1 MINCKIIQSF
11 LHYHRFKCVIFSFG
25 QLNPNASK
33 LIITPKVSFK
43 DDSEITFEDEDDDI
57 FFNGDDLKG
66 KEIVFDDIVVD
77 LEK

>member
-1 MINCKIIQSF
+1 M
-11 LHYHRFKCVIFSFG
+11 
-25 QLNPNASK
+25 
-33 LIITPKVSFK
+33 IITQKVSFK